1 MAASPAIFRPGPSS
15 CSDLIA
21 PPAALRGQG
30 CGRRADILA
39 MRSAASTAAIAA
51 GALAIGRRRWLLLAA
66 AVLAAAAA
74 VHAGRAEPGGARA
87 DIAVSVRVP
96 AMAVIRSAQHPPHL
110 AVTEADVARGWV
122 DVAGVSRLT
131 IATTS
136 HAGYLLEFLPR
147 TSVFRSAEV
156 RSGGAPVAFG
166 TDGGAVA
173 TRGRPAGVIETEIAY
188 RFELA
193 AGVRPGIHPWPLA
206 IAVRP
211 L

>member
-1 MAASPAIFRPGPSS
+1 
-15 CSDLIA
+15 
-21 PPAALRGQG
+21 
-30 CGRRADILA
+30 
-39 MRSAASTAAIAA
+39 MRSVAPTTGIAA

-66 AVLAAAAA
+66 AVVAAAAA

-87 DIAVSVRVP
+87 DITISVRVP
-96 AMAVIRSAQHPPHL
+96 AIAVIRAAQHPPHL

-136 HAGYLLEFLPR
+136 QAGYLLEFLPR
-147 TSVFRSAEV
+147 TTLFRSAEI
-156 RSGGAPVAFG
+156 RSGGTPVAFG
-166 TDGGAVA
+166 ADGGAVVA
-173 TRGRPAGVIETEIAY
+173 RGRPAGVFETEIAY

-193 AGVRPGIHPWPLA
+193 AGVRPGVHPWPLA
-206 IAVRP
+206 VAVRP